1 VAAEIAQAEA
11 RLARAQKDLADTR
24 VTAPFDGLIAEKG
37 ADVGDHAAVGQSIFR
52 LVDISR
58 VKALI
63 NVPTEDIH
71 SLRPGSPATVTLAP
85 FPDRPFRGIV
95 ANIGYEG
102 EEKNRTFPVEVIV
115 ENLPDLPLR
124 AGMFAT
130 VRMAVRTYSDI
141 ILIDR
146 RLISRGSAGP
156 VIFVA
161 DPEAKVARAR
171 KVRLGRLFGERYQ
184 VLRGLKP
191 GELVITEGV
200 ELLSDGAPI
209 RLPGAATASTD

>member
-1 VAAEIAQAEA
+1 
-11 RLARAQKDLADTR
+11 
-24 VTAPFDGLIAEKG
+24 
-37 ADVGDHAAVGQSIFR
+37 
-52 LVDISR
+52 
-58 VKALI
+58 
-63 NVPTEDIH
+63 
-71 SLRPGSPATVTLAP
+71 
-85 FPDRPFRGIV
+85 
-95 ANIGYEG
+95 
-102 EEKNRTFPVEVIV
+102 V